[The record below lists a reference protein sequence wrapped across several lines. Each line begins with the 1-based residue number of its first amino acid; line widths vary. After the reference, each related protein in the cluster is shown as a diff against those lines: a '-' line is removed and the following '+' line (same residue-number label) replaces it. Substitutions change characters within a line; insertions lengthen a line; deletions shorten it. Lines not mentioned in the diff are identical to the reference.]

1 MATKTTTK
9 TPLDKATIKR
19 LSAVGIEALS
29 EEGARAKLL
38 KKLAE
43 NDIDNVDEDPLDDL
57 IDMYKQFHEEPEA
70 EAEEEAADDEE
81 AAEEASEETEEEGHE
96 EEEEYDE
103 AAEEVE
109 EEETAEE
116 EAEEEDEDEK
126 PAKAT
131 AKPAVKP
138 GKPQVGAAAKAT
150 AKPAVAKAPKTVRV
164 KGAAWNKDNEAH
176 VKMIQKPFVK
186 NEDYSDLEF
195 KMLKQGFTAYEE
207 LTSAKRALFSY
218 DRVKITDKG
227 LVGDLFFNALKG
239 KEEVE
244 EHVDLG
250 DLDREFKNFNPNLI
264 FVPRVSPEEANAI
277 LANNDLLAHMRGKV
291 EAADKKAVAARK
303 KMEEKMKEGEKKPAP
318 AAKVAPKAA
327 PAPVKKAAPA
337 PVAAKKPVKK

>member
-57 IDMYKQFHEEPEA
+57 IDMYKQFHEEPA
-70 EAEEEAADDEE
+70 AEEEAADEEE
-81 AAEEASEETEEEGHE
+81 AAEEEATEEEAEEGHE

-103 AAEEVE
+103 AAEEVDDE
-109 EEETAEE
+109 EAAEE
-116 EAEEEDEDEK
+116 EAEEESDEDEK

-138 GKPQVGAAAKAT
+138 GKPQVGAAAKA
-150 AKPAVAKAPKTVRV
+150 PKTVRV
-164 KGAAWNKDNEAH
+164 KGTAWNKDNEAH

-277 LANNDLLAHMRGKV
+277 LANNDLLTHMRSKV

-318 AAKVAPKAA
+318 TAKVAPKAA
-327 PAPVKKAAPA
+327 TAPVKKAAPT
-337 PVAAKKPVKK
+337 PVAKKPVKK